1 MASRKWTSGSE
12 AHGWYNRPMT
22 DAMLASAAYVL
33 KDDIEELRSS
43 IDGLPDE
50 ALNWKPAGEDT
61 NSVAV
66 LVTHVLHST
75 RSWISTA
82 VGAPLPDRDR
92 DSEFRVAAER
102 TSDLLGLLYDFG
114 AQILALVNDTG
125 DIDWATNRKTHMRPS
140 PDLPDYV
147 PASFALLHAI
157 EHLGQ
162 HVAHVSLTRQL
173 WETRNAK

>member
-1 MASRKWTSGSE
+1 
-12 AHGWYNRPMT
+12 MT
-22 DAMLASAAYVL
+22 DSMLASAAHVL
-33 KDDIEELRSS
+33 TDDIKELRSAV
-43 IDGLPDE
+43 DGLPDD
-50 ALNWKPAGEDT
+50 ALNWKPAGDDT

-92 DSEFRVAAER
+92 DSEFQVAAQGAEE
-102 TSDLLGLLYDFG
+102 LLALVDDFG
-114 AQILALVNDTG
+114 AQILALLNNAG
-125 DIDWATNRKTHMRPS
+125 DIDWAANRKTHMRPS

-157 EHLGQ
+157 EHFGQ

-173 WETRNAK
+173 WESQPG

>member
-1 MASRKWTSGSE
+1 M
-12 AHGWYNRPMT
+12 P

-33 KDDIEELRSS
+33 KDHLDELRAAV
-43 IDGLPDE
+43 DGLPDE
-50 ALNWKPAGEDT
+50 ALNWKPAGDDT

-92 DSEFRVAAER
+92 DSEFRVAVER
-102 TSDLLGLLYDFG
+102 TSDLLALLDDFG
-114 AQILALVNDTG
+114 AQVLALVNDAG
-125 DIDWATNRKTHMRPS
+125 DIDWAANRKAHMRPS

-147 PASFALLHAI
+147 PAAFALLHAI
-157 EHLGQ
+157 EHFGQ

-173 WETRNAK
+173 WDARSS

>member
-1 MASRKWTSGSE
+1 M
-12 AHGWYNRPMT
+12 P
-22 DAMLASAAYVL
+22 DAMLASAAFVL
-33 KDDIEELRSS
+33 KQDFEELHAA

-61 NSVAV
+61 NTVAV

-82 VGAPLPDRDR
+82 VAAPLPDRDR
-92 DSEFRVAAER
+92 DSEFRVAAGR
-102 TSDLLGLLYDFG
+102 MADLLALLDDFG
-114 AQILALVNDTG
+114 AQILALVNNAG
-125 DIDWATNRKTHMRPS
+125 DIDWAANRKAHMRPS

-157 EHLGQ
+157 EHFGQ

-173 WETRNAK
+173 WEQRASG

>member
-1 MASRKWTSGSE
+1 
-12 AHGWYNRPMT
+12 
-22 DAMLASAAYVL
+22 MLTSAAYVL
-33 KDDIEELRSS
+33 TDHIKELRGA
-43 IDGLPDE
+43 IDGLPDD
-50 ALNWKPAGEDT
+50 ALNWKPAGADT

-92 DSEFRVAAER
+92 DSEFRVTADGTA
-102 TSDLLGLLYDFG
+102 DLLALVDDFG
-114 AQILALVNDTG
+114 AQILGLLNNAG
-125 DIDWATNRKTHMRPS
+125 DIDWAANRKTQMRPS

-157 EHLGQ
+157 EHFGQ

-173 WETRNAK
+173 WEARLGTNRSA